1 MLILR
6 RRKNESILIGNDI
19 RITIIE
25 CAADGVRLAID
36 APKQVSI
43 IREEL
48 SEAEQIN
55 KHAMSPNATSN
66 TFSRTGIRNHHKNR
80 HPAAGFT
87 PRDACFLSKHSKQQ
101 PYIPPD
107 PAKRKQ
113 EGYFLQDRVD
123 SAHIFIFRKY
133 PGKPACKALPA
144 FFCLLSYPF
153 QFLSMPFPV
162 LLLLD

>member
-48 SEAEQIN
+48 SEAEQITQL
-55 KHAMSPNATSN
+55 P
-66 TFSRTGIRNHHKNR
+66 
-80 HPAAGFT
+80 
-87 PRDACFLSKHSKQQ
+87 
-101 PYIPPD
+101 
-107 PAKRKQ
+107 PAKAGGLMRPK
-113 EGYFLQDRVD
+113 GR
-123 SAHIFIFRKY
+123 R
-133 PGKPACKALPA
+133 
-144 FFCLLSYPF
+144 
-153 QFLSMPFPV
+153 
-162 LLLLD
+162 